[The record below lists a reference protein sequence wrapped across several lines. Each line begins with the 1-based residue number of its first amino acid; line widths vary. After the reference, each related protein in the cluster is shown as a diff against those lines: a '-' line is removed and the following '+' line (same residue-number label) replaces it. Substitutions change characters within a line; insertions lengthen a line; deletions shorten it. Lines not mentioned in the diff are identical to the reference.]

1 MWTNTKSKKHRRP
14 NISGIIRSCPFR
26 KCQDKPAFASVN
38 SKRVDILVTDLF
50 GFPCAVIEYQGGGHY
65 QNNAIGR
72 DAVKKEACRKAGIG
86 YLEIEPGY
94 DDDDINRLSKYVDM

>member
-1 MWTNTKSKKHRRP
+1 M
-14 NISGIIRSCPFR
+14 
-26 KCQDKPAFASVN
+26 N
-38 SKRVDILVTDLF
+38 SKRVDILVTDPF